1 MTSLRRIGAIIA
13 ALGTPLTLPTVVMAQ
28 ATDPALGP
36 RTEVTATIRL
46 PTSSLIFEGEGLQ
59 ALDDSGHFAIGV
71 HLPQKGLRA
80 EECDTPFLTIGMGT
94 INKLPGEWDDN
105 DRAAIQRSA
114 KAYQALTHPTSKTVT
129 IKLRNFSEYLGVSRF
144 DVDAKL
150 CILSIDD
157 TDDAVTPA
165 LK

>member
-1 MTSLRRIGAIIA
+1 MTTLRRIGVVIG
-13 ALGTPLTLPTVVMAQ
+13 ALGTALALSSPIMAQ
-28 ATDPALGP
+28 STDPAMGP

-46 PTSSLIFEGEGLQ
+46 PVSSLIFEGEGLQ

-71 HLPQKGLRA
+71 HLPQKGLRV
-80 EECDTPFLTIGMGT
+80 EECDTPYLIVGMGT
-94 INKLPGEWDDN
+94 INKLPREWDDN

-129 IKLRNFSEYLGVSRF
+129 IKLRNFSEYLSVSHSG
-144 DVDAKL
+144 VDAKM

-157 TDDAVTPA
+157 TDDAVTP
-165 LK
+165 